1 MKLIIKIALGIIL
14 ALFVLVGIVTC
25 VGGCLDFDEELQTE
39 EYEEG
44 SSDEYEEESSD
55 EYEEESSDEYYEDE
69 EEMDNNA
76 SNDNVAPGE
85 ESTIVVPANW
95 GDGTCR
101 PINAKQFYQLVAS
114 KKNYDTYIGEGPCVV
129 DFWADWCGYCKQI
142 DPYMKALAKKYKGLV
157 QFYKVN
163 ADENEELMQLY
174 GIDGLPTIFFCNG
187 EDIQMNSGAQSQEE
201 FDKMIQQMLEM

>member
-25 VGGCLDFDEELQTE
+25 VGGWLDFDEELQTE

-44 SSDEYEEESSD
+44 SSD

>member
-39 EYEEG
+39 
-44 SSDEYEEESSD
+44 EYEEESSD

-142 DPYMKALAKKYKGLV
+142 DPYMKALAKKYKGSV

>member
-44 SSDEYEEESSD
+44 SSE

-142 DPYMKALAKKYKGLV
+142 DPYMKALAKKYKGSV

-201 FDKMIQQMLEM
+201 FDKMIQQMLEL

>member
-44 SSDEYEEESSD
+44 SSDEYEEESA
-55 EYEEESSDEYYEDE
+55 YEYYEDE

>member
-44 SSDEYEEESSD
+44 SSD

-142 DPYMKALAKKYKGLV
+142 DPYMKALAKKYKGSV

-174 GIDGLPTIFFCNG
+174 GIDGLPTIFFFNG

>member
-1 MKLIIKIALGIIL
+1 MKTIFKVAIDVILGFFILI
-14 ALFVLVGIVTC
+14 GIVTC
-25 VGGCLDFDEELQTE
+25 ALSFDDDEQETETTE
-39 EYEEG
+39 EYYDEGDVNDAEDYNDSEEAG
-44 SSDEYEEESSD
+44 SND
-55 EYEEESSDEYYEDE
+55 
-69 EEMDNNA
+69 A
-76 SNDNVAPGE
+76 SNIAPGE
-85 ESTIVVPANW
+85 DGDAYSSW

-114 KKNYDTYIGEGPCVV
+114 KKNYETYIGDGPCVV

-142 DPYMKALAKKYKGLV
+142 DPYMKALAKKYKGKV

-187 EDIQMNSGAQSQEE
+187 EDIQMNSGAQSQAE
-201 FDKMIQQMLEM
+201 FDKIIREML

>member
-39 EYEEG
+39 EYEE
-44 SSDEYEEESSD
+44 
-55 EYEEESSDEYYEDE
+55 ESSDEYYEDE

-85 ESTIVVPANW
+85 ESTIVVPANR

-142 DPYMKALAKKYKGLV
+142 DPYMKALAKKYKGSV

>member
-1 MKLIIKIALGIIL
+1 MKLIIKITMGIIF
-14 ALFVLVGIVTC
+14 ALFIVFCVAMCTLVFS
-25 VGGCLDFDEELQTE
+25 DDDDETATE
-39 EYEEG
+39 TEY
-44 SSDEYEEESSD
+44 YEEEEAD
-55 EYEEESSDEYYEDE
+55 DDYYEEAESGNSD
-69 EEMDNNA
+69 DN
-76 SNDNVAPGE
+76 NVAPGE
-85 ESTIVVPANW
+85 ESAIVVPANW

-114 KKNYDTYIGEGPCVV
+114 RKKYDTYIGKGPCVV

-201 FDKMIQQMLEM
+201 FDRMIQQML

>member
-55 EYEEESSDEYYEDE
+55 EYYEDE

-85 ESTIVVPANW
+85 ESTIVVPPNW

-142 DPYMKALAKKYKGLV
+142 DPYMKALAKKYKGSV

>member
-44 SSDEYEEESSD
+44 SSE

-69 EEMDNNA
+69 EERDNNA

-142 DPYMKALAKKYKGLV
+142 DPYMKALAKKYKGSV

>member
-44 SSDEYEEESSD
+44 SSD

-142 DPYMKALAKKYKGLV
+142 DPYMKALAKKYKGSV

-163 ADENEELMQLY
+163 ADENEEVMQLY

>member
-1 MKLIIKIALGIIL
+1 MKLIIKFALGIIL

-25 VGGCLDFDEELQTE
+25 VGGCLDFDEESQTE
-39 EYEEG
+39 
-44 SSDEYEEESSD
+44 

-114 KKNYDTYIGEGPCVV
+114 KKNYDTYIGKGPCVV

>member
-44 SSDEYEEESSD
+44 SSD

-142 DPYMKALAKKYKGLV
+142 DPYMKALAKKSKGLV

-187 EDIQMNSGAQSQEE
+187 EDIQMNSGAHSQEE

>member
-44 SSDEYEEESSD
+44 SSD

-142 DPYMKALAKKYKGLV
+142 DPYMKALAKKYKGSV
-157 QFYKVN
+157 QF
-163 ADENEELMQLY
+163 
-174 GIDGLPTIFFCNG
+174 
-187 EDIQMNSGAQSQEE
+187 
-201 FDKMIQQMLEM
+201 

>member
-44 SSDEYEEESSD
+44 SSD

-101 PINAKQFYQLVAS
+101 PINAKQFYRLVAS